1 MIPLQKRKAVSLVIA
16 TVILAAVAITITVAV
31 SYWLGG
37 ISSQYTQHEKVEI
50 QMGYAYVAAGGWNV
64 SLTLKNSGSAT
75 ATIQHCF
82 VNEKPVDGFNATAIV
97 ADEIHVS
104 FPDTGL
110 TLGSGE
116 SAIIYVYISGGTVTK
131 LTSGTTVN
139 IELNSAGGME
149 YVKLIRLT

>member
-1 MIPLQKRKAVSLVIA
+1 MIPLRKRKAVSPVIV
-16 TVILAAVAITITVAV
+16 TVILVAIAITITVAV
-31 SYWLGG
+31 SFWMGG
-37 ISSQYTQHEKVEI
+37 ISSQYTHFEKVEI
-50 QMGYAYVAAGGWNV
+50 QVGYAYSVAGGWNV

-75 ATIQHCF
+75 STIQHCF
-82 VNEKPVDGFNATAIV
+82 VNEKPVDGFNATGII

-110 TLGSGE
+110 TLESGE
-116 SAIIYVYISGGTVTK
+116 STTVYVYISDGTVTK

-139 IELNSAGGME
+139 IELNSAAGME